1 MDAAAHRL
9 WENRSNHQM
18 SAAVAIA
25 AAVTYATIS
34 VDPDA
39 EFLPDPS
46 GCGMSGSVGSFRSEI
61 PILNCRSCGESG
73 HVSSFRYLPAS
84 QRDTI
89 VN

>member
-1 MDAAAHRL
+1 
-9 WENRSNHQM
+9 M